1 MADTKCLT
9 SDNFLMQ
16 FPEFVYI
23 DFVLIDTMIK
33 RALCF
38 IKIYFNAMCE
48 CRVLAI
54 FLLTAHLLTLQGN
67 IAKGDV
73 TGGIQASATIDKVS
87 VSNVPPP
94 TSDSFSYWLNQTTYG
109 QQLLALIELN
119 VPTPMYFGGS
129 KVRVL
134 K

>member
-1 MADTKCLT
+1 MANCINGLAFM
-9 SDNFLMQ
+9 SQ
-16 FPEFVYI
+16 FPEFNNT
-23 DFVLIDTMIK
+23 DSGLIEILLN

-38 IKIYFNAMCE
+38 IKVYCNAMCE
-48 CRVLAI
+48 CRELAI

-67 IAKGDV
+67 IANGDA
-73 TGGIQASATIDKVS
+73 TGGLQASATIDKVS

-94 TSDSFSYWLNQTTYG
+94 TSDSFGYWLNQTTYG

-129 KVRVL
+129 DVRVL